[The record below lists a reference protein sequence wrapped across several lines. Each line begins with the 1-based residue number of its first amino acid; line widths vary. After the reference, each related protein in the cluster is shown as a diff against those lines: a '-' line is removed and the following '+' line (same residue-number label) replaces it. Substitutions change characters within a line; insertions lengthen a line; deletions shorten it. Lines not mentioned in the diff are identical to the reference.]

1 MQSPTENLLIE
12 IRLFLLEKGM
22 VPSAFG
28 SRSIGDPNLVSD
40 LNAGRELRHGT
51 LMKVRA
57 FMDSYERES
66 A

>member
-1 MQSPTENLLIE
+1 MKSPTENLLIE

-28 SRSIGDPNLVSD
+28 SRSIGDPNLISD
-40 LNAGRELRHGT
+40 LKCGRELRHAT

-57 FMDSYERES
+57 FMNAYERES